1 PFARR
6 VFEDI
11 YAQMQSTSPPP
22 PPQPPPSNTSEKSDS
37 PIDAEGEWDK
47 GYLNLDFSQGIG
59 KAVKNWMRRQIDEEQ
74 TFHLPPSM
82 LRPGAR
88 IRLQIRRG
96 IGDEVS
102 TVEIKLPKDYTAGKP
117 VRLKGMG
124 RRIGRWQGD
133 LYLTFAVKQQS

>member
-1 PFARR
+1 
-6 VFEDI
+6 
-11 YAQMQSTSPPP
+11 
-22 PPQPPPSNTSEKSDS
+22 
-37 PIDAEGEWDK
+37 
-47 GYLNLDFSQGIG
+47 
-59 KAVKNWMRRQIDEEQ
+59 MRRQIDEEQ

-102 TVEIKLPKDYTAGKP
+102 TVEIKLPKDYAAGKP

-124 RRIGRWQGD
+124 KRIGRWQGD
-133 LYLTFAVKQQS
+133 LYLTLVAKQPAQ